1 MNRKAVKRTKWNP
14 LIILLAA
21 VAAVIVFAPASFA
34 AQGEH
39 GAITDCKFIPA
50 DGEFHYYEDS
60 ADGGYYDV
68 FSSVTGAPDT
78 LKVTYA
84 DGMEVECD
92 IRAGDTCTMPWG
104 DEILVWLEDN
114 QAVSPWDDPET
125 TEWVYVHIEGNSG
138 SKSAYSKA
146 LPIRAYPQESPVES
160 AVYTQKDGVPAM
172 VNGFSNY
179 PGNVFLS
186 EKARHRGDS
195 ITIKFEEAEAPIKY
209 VLYKNGKWVS
219 KDGRILPEQCLR
231 FSCEEEPSPVEEVR
245 KGPSAGN
252 GFDYEAGRH
261 TVKGSYIGAEMEY
274 YFDVEEDPV
283 ESVSFPE
290 SPIAV
295 CAPED
300 IAPVKGDPYT
310 LYIAEMIENH
320 KLLPEGTGLTVA
332 FKDGTV
338 RTFAYNQA
346 KGGFFDADGEGVP
359 YAEAFDVTMADP
371 YTFKEGIRIQY
382 GTHFGTV
389 LEIDLRTG
397 HKMNR
402 VKAEEPTYFEEGNT
416 EYCVCSECGRFFS
429 DEKGET
435 EIIENSWVIPK
446 LEPEGWEQDGE
457 AITYDASGDT
467 KINDTGKGTV
477 AAVTKIPKEAEDSM
491 IAAISA
497 SADQN
502 STILLNAKVG
512 EGADQVNSATVQ
524 IPANVVRAA
533 EKAGASFGVDTI
545 LGKIELNNEAVS
557 GVVSGNS
564 SANAN
569 ANAKNGLLRGSSS
582 GVVELSITEDSRT
595 KWDVKYT
602 VGIVADGT
610 KITEPGGETKITIAE
625 PEGSVK
631 DDIIES
637 YYINEDGT
645 EEGLQT
651 VRLMGTVTAT
661 TSKMG
666 SYRTTTRRN
675 LTNAKIT
682 GIASSY
688 TYTGKAQKP
697 KFAVKFKDGTTV
709 AGKYYSVSWSNNK
722 AVGTAKITVKGK
734 GAYCGSK
741 AKSFYIN
748 PKKAGKPAL
757 KVGKNKITVT
767 MKSSVSA
774 TGGKYYQ
781 VQYKPASSGSWKT
794 AAKTSKRTVTIKSLK
809 KGKKYKVRVRAY
821 KGKRKGKYSSTVKSA
836 AVK

>member
-14 LIILLAA
+14 LIIMLAA
-21 VAAVIVFAPASFA
+21 VASVIVFAPACFA

-39 GAITDCKFIPA
+39 GAITEWEYIPA
-50 DGEFHYYEDS
+50 DGEFHYYEES

-68 FSSVTGAPDT
+68 FSSVTGKPDT

-84 DGMEVECD
+84 DGMEVECKVC
-92 IRAGDTCTMPWG
+92 AGDTCRMPWG

-114 QAVSPWDDPET
+114 QNDSSWDDPET
-125 TEWVYVHIEGNSG
+125 TEWVYVYIEANSG
-138 SKSAYSKA
+138 SKSAYRKA
-146 LPIRAYPQESPVES
+146 LPIRAHPQESPVES
-160 AVYTQKDGVPAM
+160 AVYTQKNGVPAM

-179 PGNVFLS
+179 PGDVFLS
-186 EKARHRGDS
+186 EKARHSGDS
-195 ITIKFEEAEAPIKY
+195 ITIKFNEEAAPIKY

-219 KDGRILPEQCLR
+219 KDGRTLPKQFLR
-231 FSCEEEPSPVEEVR
+231 FFCEDEPSPVAELR
-245 KGPSAGN
+245 KGASAGN
-252 GFDYEAGRH
+252 GFDYKAGRH

-283 ESVSFPE
+283 ESVSFPA

-310 LYIAEMIENH
+310 LYISQMIENH
-320 KLLPEGTGLTVA
+320 RLLPEGTKLTVA

-338 RTFAYNQA
+338 RTFAYDQA
-346 KGGFFDADGEGVP
+346 KGGFFYADGEKQEELP
-359 YAEAFDVTMADP
+359 YAEAFEAALKNP
-371 YTFKEGIRIQY
+371 GTFKEGVRMQY
-382 GTHFGTV
+382 GTHFGAD
-389 LEIDLRTG
+389 LEIELRTG
-397 HKMNR
+397 HKMTGI
-402 VKAEEPTYFEEGNT
+402 KAEEPTYFEEGNT
-416 EYCVCSECGRFFS
+416 EYFTCSECGRFFR

-435 EIIENSWVIPK
+435 EITENSWVIPK
-446 LEPEGWEQDGE
+446 LEPEGWKQDGE

-477 AAVTKIPKEAEDSM
+477 AAVTKIPKEAEDGM
-491 IAAISA
+491 IAQIQK
-497 SADQN
+497 ADKDT
-502 STILLNAKVG
+502 TILLNAKVG

-524 IPANVVRAA
+524 IPTNVVRAA

-545 LGKIELNNEAVS
+545 LGKIELNNEAVG

-564 SANAN
+564 S
-569 ANAKNGLLRGSSS
+569 AKNGLLRGSSS

-602 VGIVADGT
+602 VGIAADGT

-688 TYTGKAQKP
+688 TYTGKALKP

-748 PKKAGKPAL
+748 PKKAGKPSL

-781 VQYKPASSGSWKT
+781 VQYKPASSGKWKT